1 MKKIVDFLKKRLLL
15 FLLLYLIL
23 RLVKMEIFLFK
34 IDAFVLTDGL
44 KSIFNQILFSSIFF
58 LFTSYLILFI
68 FLRFRWG
75 LLFYF
80 IFEYFYLLVYFHY
93 YGYFKNY
100 FFLTPQFHNFIEG
113 LQALSTIK
121 FDVYIGAFFL
131 SLIDFL
137 PVILLLNKELYF
149 LFKNEFY
156 KINGKIFVGFILSIL
171 LLFVRELY
179 QLKKSKSIFNYVAN
193 VSTVHKRNTQ
203 EMVRK
208 YGTTITAFSTI
219 FVGFKEENIIK
230 ELINYGPEKVFKE
243 KNKKYN
249 LILIQV
255 ESLESGVI
263 FANHRGKQIMPFLFS
278 LKTNGWFCKYVVA
291 YHGIGATTD
300 ADFSIINSIEASDKV
315 PLFNLKTYNFPQSV
329 AHILNSNNFLTVAFH
344 NNDGSYFD
352 RKTTLRKMGFQ
363 KFYDLN
369 EMGLKRKWWGA
380 PDKEMFE
387 FIKSKIMNEKKPFFY
402 YVITMSSHGPFDH
415 VLKEYGYTNKNIID
429 ILSKNDSLGFYWNAM
444 SYVDE
449 ALSNFVDFVLK
460 NFEDTHIIIIGD
472 HTPNLSNSSI
482 VLVNNERIEI
492 VPFFFIPAKNST
504 YMGNEEIKY
513 FMSQLDVLPTII
525 DVVGASGVLRTYGD
539 SIFSIE
545 KDYIPYRNLR
555 LDRKKL
561 LEKLSF

>member
-1 MKKIVDFLKKRLLL
+1 
-15 FLLLYLIL
+15 
-23 RLVKMEIFLFK
+23 MELFLFK

-44 KSIFNQILFSSIFF
+44 KSIFNQLVFSSIFF
-58 LFTSYLILFI
+58 LFTSYLILFV

-121 FDVYIGAFFL
+121 FDIYLGAFFI

-137 PVILLLNKELYF
+137 PVIMLLNKELYF
-149 LFKNEFY
+149 SFKNEFY
-156 KINGKIFVGFILSIL
+156 KINGKFFIGFILSVL

-179 QLKKSKSIFNYVAN
+179 QLKKSNSIFNYVAN

-203 EMVRK
+203 EIVRK

-219 FVGFKEENIIK
+219 FVGFKEEKIIK

-263 FANHRGKQIMPFLFS
+263 FARYNGERIMPFLFS
-278 LKTNGWFCKYVVA
+278 LTTNSWFCKSVVA

-363 KFYDLN
+363 KFYDMN

-387 FIKSKIMNEKKPFFY
+387 FIKSKIVNEKEPFFY
-402 YVITMSSHGPFDH
+402 YVITMSSHGPFDQ
-415 VLKEYGYTNKNIID
+415 VLKEYGYTNTNIID
-429 ILSKNDSLGFYWNAM
+429 ILSKNDPVAFYWNAM
-444 SYVDE
+444 SYVDQ

-460 NFEDTHIIIIGD
+460 NFDDTHIIIIGD
-472 HTPNLSNSSI
+472 HSPNISNSSI
-482 VLVNNERIEI
+482 VFIEGERIEF
-492 VPFFFIPAKNST
+492 VPFFFIPARSSAYIKKF
-504 YMGNEEIKY
+504 EIKDG
-513 FMSQLDVLPTII
+513 MSQLDILPTII
-525 DVVGASGVLRTYGD
+525 DLTGAGGVLKTYGD
-539 SIFSIE
+539 SIFMKE
-545 KDYIPYRNLR
+545 KNYIPYRRLK
-555 LDRKKL
+555 LDRKKIQ
-561 LEKLSF
+561 EKINF